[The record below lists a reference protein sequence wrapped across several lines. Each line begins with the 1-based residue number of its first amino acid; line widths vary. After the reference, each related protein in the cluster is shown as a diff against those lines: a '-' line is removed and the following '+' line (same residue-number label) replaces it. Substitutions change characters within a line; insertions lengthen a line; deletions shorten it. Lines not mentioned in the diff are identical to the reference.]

1 MSPVWR
7 RVMPRDRKNCRRHHQ
22 LPDITGSPPY
32 GNARPTAPQARA
44 GLLRAPSPARG
55 STPLYEAHAGADAPF
70 LRQAVPA
77 FASLAS
83 RSAPSLLA
91 FVQQALQ
98 SYIVRN
104 GTPQISS
111 LRRTLATLDAVLLGG
126 ADRPITE
133 IARELAIPPATAHRQ
148 VVTLA
153 AEGYLARSEGG
164 GYVAGPRLLRLLR
177 HLEENRA
184 VDAILSGAIQPHR

>member
-1 MSPVWR
+1 M
-7 RVMPRDRKNCRRHHQ
+7 
-22 LPDITGSPPY
+22 
-32 GNARPTAPQARA
+32 
-44 GLLRAPSPARG
+44 
-55 STPLYEAHAGADAPF
+55 
-70 LRQAVPA
+70 
-77 FASLAS
+77 
-83 RSAPSLLA
+83 
-91 FVQQALQ
+91 
-98 SYIVRN
+98 
-104 GTPQISS
+104 SS

-133 IARELAIPPATAHRQ
+133 IARDLAIPPATAHRQ

-184 VDAILSGAIQPHR
+184 GEVAPSSAARTSR